1 MIIEPKVREYIC
13 TTAHPQGCAESVR
26 NQADYACKQGIVNG
40 TKKALIIGCSTG
52 YGLASRICA
61 LENCGA
67 DTLGIMFER
76 QANGRRTATPGWYIT
91 AEFHRLASGK
101 GVYAKTING
110 DAFSKEIKEKA
121 IELIKKDLGKVDLV
135 VYSLA
140 APRRTDAE
148 GKTWSSCLKTT
159 DEPFTEKSLDL
170 RNNEITE
177 KTVEPATEE
186 EVLSTVKVMGGE
198 DWADWIDALK
208 AADVLT
214 ENAVTVAYSYI
225 GPELTYPIYYH
236 GTIGTAKQHLQKT
249 MSEINQ
255 AHPDVCAVISVN
267 KGLVTQ
273 ASAAIPVVPL
283 YFAILYKVMKR
294 AGNHE
299 NCIQQIARLFTQKL
313 YTVMKEKGLH
323 EGCIEQMQRLFM
335 DKILDD
341 TQVDDNGFIR
351 MDDYELLPEIQEEVK
366 KCWKAVTTDTVN
378 QYCDI
383 DGYWED
389 FYHMFGFHYSD
400 IDYTQ
405 DVDANVEI
413 NGIVM

>member
-26 NQADYACKQGIVNG
+26 NQADYACKQGTVNG

-52 YGLASRICA
+52 YGLASRICT

-76 QANGRRTATPGWYIT
+76 QANGRRTATPGWYNT
-91 AEFHRLASGK
+91 AEFHHLAAEK
-101 GVYAKTING
+101 GAYAKTING
-110 DAFSKEIKEKA
+110 DAFSKEIKDKA

-140 APRRTDAE
+140 APRRTDAD

-159 DEPFTEKSLDL
+159 GEAFTEKSLDL

-177 KTVEPATEE
+177 KTVEPATDE
-186 EVLSTVKVMGGE
+186 EVISTVKVMGGE

-249 MSEINQ
+249 MTEINQ
-255 AHPDVCAVISVN
+255 AHPDVRAVISVN

-283 YFAILYKVMKR
+283 YFAILYKVMKK

-299 NCIQQIARLFTQKL
+299 NCIQQIARL
-313 YTVMKEKGLH
+313 LH
-323 EGCIEQMQRLFM
+323 RNF
-335 DKILDD
+335 IL
-341 TQVDDNGFIR
+341 R
-351 MDDYELLPEIQEEVK
+351 K
-366 KCWKAVTTDTVN
+366 
-378 QYCDI
+378 
-383 DGYWED
+383 D
-389 FYHMFGFHYSD
+389 F
-400 IDYTQ
+400 
-405 DVDANVEI
+405 
-413 NGIVM
+413 

>member
-13 TTAHPQGCAESVR
+13 TTPHPQGCAESVR
-26 NQADYACKQGIVNG
+26 NQADYACKQGMVNG

-67 DTLGIMFER
+67 DTLGVMFER
-76 QANGRRTATPGWYIT
+76 QANGRRTATPGWYNT
-91 AEFHRLASGK
+91 AEFHRLAAEK
-101 GVYAKTING
+101 GAYAKTVNG
-110 DAFSKEIKEKA
+110 DAFSKEIKDKA

-140 APRRTDAE
+140 APRRTDSE
-148 GKTWSSCLKTT
+148 GKIWSSCLKTT
-159 DEPFTEKSLDL
+159 GEAFTEKSLDL

-236 GTIGTAKQHLQKT
+236 G
-249 MSEINQ
+249 
-255 AHPDVCAVISVN
+255 
-267 KGLVTQ
+267 
-273 ASAAIPVVPL
+273 
-283 YFAILYKVMKR
+283 
-294 AGNHE
+294 
-299 NCIQQIARLFTQKL
+299 
-313 YTVMKEKGLH
+313 
-323 EGCIEQMQRLFM
+323 
-335 DKILDD
+335 
-341 TQVDDNGFIR
+341 
-351 MDDYELLPEIQEEVK
+351 
-366 KCWKAVTTDTVN
+366 
-378 QYCDI
+378 
-383 DGYWED
+383 
-389 FYHMFGFHYSD
+389 
-400 IDYTQ
+400 
-405 DVDANVEI
+405 
-413 NGIVM
+413 

>member
-26 NQADYACKQGIVNG
+26 NQADYACKQGMING

-76 QANGRRTATPGWYIT
+76 QANGRRTATPGWYNT
-91 AEFHRLASGK
+91 AEFHRLAAEK
-101 GVYAKTING
+101 GAYAKTVNG
-110 DAFSKEIKEKA
+110 DAFSKEIKDKA

-140 APRRTDAE
+140 APRRTDSE
-148 GKTWSSCLKTT
+148 GKIWSSCLKTT
-159 DEPFTEKSLDL
+159 GEAFTEKSLDL

-283 YFAILYKVMKR
+283 YFAILYKVMKK

-313 YTVMKEKGLH
+313 YTPTGFQTDE
-323 EGCIEQMQRLFM
+323 
-335 DKILDD
+335 
-341 TQVDDNGFIR
+341 NGFIR
-351 MDDYELLPEIQEEVK
+351 MDDYELTPEIQEKVK
-366 KCWKAVTTDTVN
+366 KCWKAVTTDTVKE
-378 QYCDI
+378 YCDI

-389 FYHMFGFHYSD
+389 FYHMFGFRYED

-405 DVDANVEI
+405 DVDADIEI
-413 NGIVM
+413 DGVVM